1 MKIGLVYAMTGEI
14 ESLLTQE
21 NAQPLQTVAGVPFT
35 GSGPTSSPAPA
46 ASARSTPLWPP
57 SC

>member
-21 NAQPLQTVAGVPFT
+21 NAQPLQTVAGACI
-35 GSGPTSSPAPA
+35 S
-46 ASARSTPLWPP
+46 RIWCSTPG
-57 SC
+57 

>member
-21 NAQPLQTVAGVPFT
+21 NAQPLQTVAGVPFYRIR
-35 GSGPTSSPAPA
+35 PTSSPAPA